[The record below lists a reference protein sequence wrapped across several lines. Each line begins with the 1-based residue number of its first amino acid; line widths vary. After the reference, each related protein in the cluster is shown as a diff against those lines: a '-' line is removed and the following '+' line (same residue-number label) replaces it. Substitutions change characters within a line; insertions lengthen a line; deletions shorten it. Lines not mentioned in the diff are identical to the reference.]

1 MKNTAIL
8 FDLDGTLL
16 DTLED
21 LADATNHIM
30 EQFGFPKRTVE
41 EVRKFVGNGAMRLI
55 VQAIPEDASPE
66 IAEVAFHA
74 FQRYY
79 RANCQHKTRP
89 YEGIRMMLEQ
99 LRAEGY
105 PMAIVSNK
113 PDAAVQPLR
122 DQYFP
127 GLYAQGE
134 QPGCPRKPAPEMVFR
149 AAEALG
155 VAPEHCIYV
164 GDSEVDVL
172 TAQNAGM
179 ECISVLWGFRDEETI
194 REAGGTHFSTDPVE
208 IPGIVREL
216 EAMIHGK

>member
-1 MKNTAIL
+1 MKDTAIL

-30 EQFGFPKRTVE
+30 EQFGFPKRTIE
-41 EVRKFVGNGAMRLI
+41 EVRRFVGNGAKRLI

-66 IAEVAFHA
+66 IAEEA
-74 FQRYY
+74 FQAFQHYY
-79 RANCQHKTRP
+79 RANCQHRTRP
-89 YEGIRMMLEQ
+89 YEGIPEVLEQ
-99 LRAEGY
+99 LKNEGY

-122 DQYFP
+122 DLYFP

-134 QPGCPRKPAPEMVFR
+134 QPGCPRKPAPDMVFR
-149 AAEALG
+149 AAKALG

-164 GDSEVDVL
+164 GDSEVDVI
-172 TAQNAGM
+172 TAKNAGM
-179 ECISVLWGFRDEETI
+179 KCISVLWGFRDEDEI
-194 REAGGTHFSTDPVE
+194 RASGGEHFSTAPVE
-208 IPGIVREL
+208 ILEKVRLL
-216 EAMIHGK
+216 EEMIHGK

>member
-1 MKNTAIL
+1 MKNTAII

-66 IAEVAFHA
+66 IAEEAFHA

-89 YEGIRMMLEQ
+89 YEGISQMLEQ

-105 PMAIVSNK
+105 PVAIVSNK

-172 TAQNAGM
+172 TAKNAGM

>member
-1 MKNTAIL
+1 MKKTAIL

-21 LADATNHIM
+21 LTDATNHIM

-41 EVRKFVGNGAMRLI
+41 EVRKFVGNGARRLI
-55 VQAIPEDASPE
+55 VQAVPEDASPE
-66 IAEVAFHA
+66 IVEEAFHA
-74 FQRYY
+74 FQVYY

-89 YEGIRMMLEQ
+89 YDGIPEMLEQ
-99 LRAEGY
+99 LNAEGY

-122 DQYFP
+122 DRYFP

-134 QPGCPRKPAPEMVFR
+134 LPGCPRKPAPEMVFR
-149 AAEALG
+149 AAKALG
-155 VAPEHCIYV
+155 AAPEHCIYV

-172 TAQNAGM
+172 TARNAGM
-179 ECISVLWGFRDEETI
+179 ECISVLWGFRDEAAI
-194 REAGGTHFSTDPVE
+194 REVGGIHFCTDPVE
-208 IPGIVREL
+208 IPEMVRKL
-216 EAMIHGK
+216 EEMFHGK

>member
-1 MKNTAIL
+1 MRDIAIL

-30 EQFGFPKRTVE
+30 EQFGFPKRTLE
-41 EVRKFVGNGAMRLI
+41 EVRRFVGNGAMRLI
-55 VQAIPEDASPE
+55 VQAIPEDASPQV
-66 IAEVAFHA
+66 AEEA
-74 FQRYY
+74 FQAFQSYY

-89 YEGIRMMLEQ
+89 YEGIPEVLER
-99 LRAEGY
+99 LKGKGY

-134 QPGCPRKPAPEMVFR
+134 LPDCPRKPAPDMVFR
-149 AAEALG
+149 AAKVLG
-155 VAPEHCIYV
+155 VAPENCIYV
-164 GDSEVDVL
+164 GDSEVDVI
-172 TAQNAGM
+172 TARNAGM
-179 ECISVLWGFRDEETI
+179 ECISVLWGFRDEEEI
-194 REAGGTHFSTDPVE
+194 REAGGEHFCTAPVE
-208 IPGIVREL
+208 IPEKVRML
-216 EAMIHGK
+216 EEMIHGK

>member
-1 MKNTAIL
+1 MKDIAVL

-21 LADATNHIM
+21 LADATNHVL

-41 EVRKFVGNGAMRLI
+41 EVRRFVGGGAKRLM
-55 VQAIPEDASPE
+55 VQAVPEDAPGE
-66 IAEVAFHA
+66 LAEEA
-74 FQRYY
+74 FQAFQTHY

-89 YEGIRMMLEQ
+89 YDGIPEVLEW
-99 LRAEGY
+99 LAGEGY

-122 DQYFP
+122 DLYFP
-127 GLYAQGE
+127 GLYALGE
-134 QPGCPRKPAPEMVFR
+134 QPACPRKPAPDMVFR

-155 VAPEHCIYV
+155 IAPENCIYV

-172 TAQNAGM
+172 TAKNAGM
-179 ECISVLWGFRDEETI
+179 KCISVLWGFRDEEEI
-194 REAGGTHFSTDPVE
+194 RASGGEHFCTAPVE
-208 IPGIVREL
+208 IPEKVRLL
-216 EAMIHGK
+216 EEMIHGK

>member
-1 MKNTAIL
+1 MKEIGIL

-30 EQFGFPKRTVE
+30 EQFGFPQRTIE
-41 EVRKFVGNGAMRLI
+41 EVRRFVGNGAKRLI

-66 IAEVAFHA
+66 TAEEAFHA
-74 FQRYY
+74 FQTYY
-79 RANCQHKTRP
+79 RAHCQIKTRP
-89 YEGIRMMLEQ
+89 YDGIPQVLE
-99 LRAEGY
+99 LLKEAGY

-134 QPGCPRKPAPEMVFR
+134 IAGCPRKPAPDMVFR
-149 AAEALG
+149 AAEVLG
-155 VAPEHCIYV
+155 ISPDRCIYV
-164 GDSEVDVL
+164 GDSEVDVI
-172 TAQNAGM
+172 TAKNAGM
-179 ECISVLWGFRDEETI
+179 ACISVLWGFRDRAEI
-194 REAGGTHFSTDPVE
+194 REAGESVFCEKTSE
-208 IPGIVREL
+208 IPGIIREL
-216 EAMIHGK
+216 EEKLCGK

>member
-1 MKNTAIL
+1 MKNTAII

-66 IAEVAFHA
+66 IAEEAFHA

-113 PDAAVQPLR
+113 PDTAVQPLR